1 MKLIAG
7 LGNPGS
13 QYELSRHNAG
23 FLILELLAEK
33 YATTFQKSTKFNAD
47 VAKASIQ
54 GHQCL
59 LLKPS
64 TYMNLSG
71 TSIRQ
76 AMAFYKLSI
85 EHVIVIYDDID
96 LSAGTVKTRLNGSH
110 GGHNGIRHIIQ
121 ELGSNNFSRI
131 KLGVGRPTQEQAAIS
146 SWVLARFS
154 EEELANLEQKMFP
167 AVLSRLND
175 LLT

>member
-13 QYELSRHNAG
+13 QYDLSRHNAG
-23 FLILELLAEK
+23 FLVLELLAEK
-33 YATTFQKSTKFNAD
+33 YATTYQRSTKFNAD

-85 EHVIVIYDDID
+85 EHLIVIYDDID
-96 LSAGTVKTRLNGSH
+96 LNAGTVKTRLNGSH

-121 ELGSNNFSRI
+121 ELGDSNFSRI
-131 KLGVGRPTQEQAAIS
+131 KLGIGRPTEEQS
-146 SWVLARFS
+146 NVTTWVLARFS
-154 EEELANLEQKMFP
+154 DEELNNLEKNMFP
-167 AVLSRLND
+167 AVLDRLSD